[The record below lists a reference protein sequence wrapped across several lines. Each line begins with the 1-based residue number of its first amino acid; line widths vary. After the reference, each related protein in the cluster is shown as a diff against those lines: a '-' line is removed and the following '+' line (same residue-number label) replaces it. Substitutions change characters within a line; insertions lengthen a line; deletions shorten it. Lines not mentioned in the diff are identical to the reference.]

1 MTWRSFF
8 CWWWIFGTGSDS
20 EPDWLFDRLV
30 PAALVRRLPQ
40 LVIGA
45 RQNPGELKPRP
56 PPPNNAL
63 RVIFNYLSRSIKRER
78 YVGRYHIVDN
88 QWASF
93 NRDLVGN
100 PVKLGKTEPDYGNKI
115 FLRNSPAAK
124 LPLLQGRLPFFFRYS
139 FCWSRICLLT
149 EFSLNKGRVL
159 EVHVSYCS
167 GRQNRIRRHPINL

>member
-8 CWWWIFGTGSDS
+8 CWWWIFGTDSDS

-124 LPLLQGRLPFFFRYS
+124 LPLLQGRLRFFFRYS

>member
-1 MTWRSFF
+1 MDDLTLFFLLVVDLWNWFRFRTWLAVWSPRSS
-8 CWWWIFGTGSDS
+8 CSCSPSSPTRHRCEAKS
-20 EPDWLFDRLV
+20 
-30 PAALVRRLPQ
+30 RR
-40 LVIGA
+40 A
-45 RQNPGELKPRP
+45 KTSA

-124 LPLLQGRLPFFFRYS
+124 LPLLQGRLRFFF
-139 FCWSRICLLT
+139 
-149 EFSLNKGRVL
+149 
-159 EVHVSYCS
+159 S
-167 GRQNRIRRHPINL
+167 GTHSVDRESVC